1 MSNNKTELNNNKWNP
16 PLFDL
21 IDIVPGDMPG
31 DKIEIDDSHIK
42 RANSIFP
49 YLLDELNKADKDK
62 LVISV
67 YGGSGVGKSEIGSII
82 SHYCKLQGFKS
93 YVISGD
99 NYPYRIPE
107 ENDRERYNRFRYA
120 GISALS
126 IDKNFSSEWNM
137 AIQKSWELGDDTDPT
152 KIDNE
157 PFFKTYQDAGKDSL
171 KRYLGTE
178 KEVDFPLVNKIIHSF
193 KDGVKNISLKR
204 MGRSP
209 NDIGFEA
216 MDFSNIKVLIIEWT
230 HGNNSLVNGVDIPV
244 FLFSTPDETLAHR
257 LKRARDKGADSS
269 FVNMVL
275 GLEQEKLNSQAE
287 KAALIVK
294 KSGDVISYKI
304 FLENTEEK

>member
-82 SHYCKLQGFKS
+82 SHYCKLHGFKS